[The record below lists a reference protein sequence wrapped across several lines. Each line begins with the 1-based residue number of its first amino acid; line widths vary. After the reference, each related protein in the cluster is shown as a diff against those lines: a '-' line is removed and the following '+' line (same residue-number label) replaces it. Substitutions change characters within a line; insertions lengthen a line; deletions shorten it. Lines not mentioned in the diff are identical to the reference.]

1 MLLDEV
7 YGRFPEFVLIYFVSS
22 GLLLE
27 ADLHFANKTVSVL
40 KFQETKRHE
49 VLFEDFIK

>member
-7 YGRFPEFVLIYFVSS
+7 YGRFPEFILIYFISS
-22 GLLLE
+22 GLLLVG
-27 ADLHFANKTVSVL
+27 DLHFANKTVSVL

-49 VLFEDFIK
+49 VLFEDFME